1 MGLIA
6 HNQIL
11 GSLNFVLRKSNF
23 FGEKNLSVLQEIAAQ
38 LAIAIQHIRLIKQ
51 IRLNNEELERKVLER
66 TAQLQISNRELEA
79 FSWSVAHDLRSPLLS
94 ITGFSTIL
102 LEEFC
107 SNLDPEGLRLL
118 VSIRKNAERMEML
131 IKELLDLARLNKSSL
146 NYRSIHMR
154 EMVLSEF
161 EEDFSDE
168 DRKSFDLQISELPD
182 VLADP
187 VLIRLVWQNL
197 ISNAIKFSRTSKVKK
212 IVIEGKVGLKKVVFS
227 IQDFV
232 VGFDP
237 RQKDKIW
244 GAFQRLHPND
254 DFPGTGIGLAIVKKI
269 VERHNGE
276 VWVESEIGKGATFFF
291 WLPKK

>member
-1 MGLIA
+1 VGLIA